1 MRVIA
6 GTFKGRRLAVPKGN
20 RLVRPTTDRVKESVF
35 SILRERVV
43 NANFLDL
50 CAGTGSMGIEALSR
64 GAKHVTFLDQNPRCI
79 AIIERNLDTCGL
91 TTESGIYYLLCRDV
105 LKGIKSLHKREDTFE
120 IIYFDPP
127 YGVGLAGSSRNH
139 LELYTTSLAL
149 LAKTTLLKIGG
160 TLLVE
165 HARQVDI
172 PDTVGSLHRDRQT
185 RYGDTVVSF
194 YQWENSC
201 QPSGR
206 VATQPFQ

>member
-105 LKGIKSLHKREDTFE
+105 LKGIRSLHKREDTFE

-127 YGVGLAGSSRNH
+127 YGVGVEGSSRNH
-139 LELYTTSLAL
+139 LALYTTCLAL

-165 HARQVDI
+165 HAKQVDI
-172 PDTVGSLHRDRQT
+172 PDTVESLHRDRQT

-194 YQWENSC
+194 YHWKNGSRQ
-201 QPSGR
+201 
-206 VATQPFQ
+206 

>member
-20 RLVRPTTDRVKESVF
+20 QLVRPTTDRVKESVF

-43 NANFLDL
+43 DANFLDL

-64 GAKHVTFLDQNPRCI
+64 GAKHVTFLDRDPRCI
-79 AIIERNLDTCGL
+79 AAIEKNLKVCGL
-91 TTESGIYYLLCRDV
+91 TAESGMYYLLCRDV
-105 LKGIKSLHKREDTFE
+105 LKGMRSLHKREAAFE
-120 IIYFDPP
+120 VIYFDPP
-127 YGVGLAGSSRNH
+127 YGVGLGDSSRNA
-139 LELYTTSLAL
+139 LELYTPSLAL

-160 TLLVE
+160 ILLVE
-165 HARQVDI
+165 HAKQMEI

-194 YQWENSC
+194 YHRENGS
-201 QPSGR
+201 Q
-206 VATQPFQ
+206 